1 MLKHCILSVDYSAD
15 WDRTL
20 DYLPAIIPLMGV
32 QQLTLVHVIETF
44 RRQHIHD
51 NQAVVEGKLKALA
64 SKLSA
69 DLGLQVE
76 VAVRRGFAASE
87 LLETARQHSADA
99 VITLNCSHSS
109 SREILRGNIALNLAR
124 MTRIPLLILPLDGKV
139 PEPDGL
145 IMLATDGSA
154 SAHAAEARFHD
165 FMHKGHHGLVIW
177 VDDDEVEDDEEA
189 KRCLTAISGQH
200 ANATVQRLK
209 GSPAKEIAKAAEQ
222 ENAALLIIGKRG
234 TTPIKELLLGSTAEA
249 IARQARRPVLLVP

>member
-1 MLKHCILSVDYSAD
+1 MLKHCILSVDFSVD
-15 WDRTL
+15 WDRIL
-20 DYLPAIIPLMGV
+20 NYLPAIVPLMGV

-64 SKLSA
+64 SKISA
-69 DLGLQVE
+69 DLDLPVE

-87 LLETARQHSADA
+87 LLEAARQHSADA

-124 MTRIPLLILPLDGKV
+124 MTRIPLLILPLDGKTS
-139 PEPDGL
+139 EPDGL

-165 FMHKGHHGLVIW
+165 FMHKGHHGRVVW
-177 VDDDEVEDDEEA
+177 VDDDEHEDDEEA
-189 KRCLTAISGQH
+189 KRCLATISGQH
-200 ANATVQRLK
+200 ANARAQRLK
-209 GSPAKEIAKAAEQ
+209 GSPAQEVAKAAEH
-222 ENAALLIIGKRG
+222 ENATLLIIGKRG

-249 IARQARRPVLLVP
+249 IAREARRPVLLVP